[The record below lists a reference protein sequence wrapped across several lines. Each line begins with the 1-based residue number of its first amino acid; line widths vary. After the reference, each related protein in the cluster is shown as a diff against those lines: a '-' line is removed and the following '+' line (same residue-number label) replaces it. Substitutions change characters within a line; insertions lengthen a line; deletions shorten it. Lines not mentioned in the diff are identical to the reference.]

1 MNGRL
6 RGSLLALGLAACAPA
21 PPPASAPTAPPVPT
35 RTWPRSAEEFL
46 ARPRGFYVVV
56 DVERNEVRFMDS
68 TTVLW
73 STPAGTGT
81 GFRLETDRGRWEFS
95 TPTGLFFVQSKELDP
110 VWIVPDWYF
119 LKNGRPVPPEDSPL
133 RRQPGALGAAAIY
146 LGHEIAIHGT
156 DKPELLGQRVSH
168 GCIRVA
174 DPFAVRLFHNV
185 QIGTPVLIVGQA
197 PPPDPNVPL
206 PTNPG
211 RPRRRPPNPWARL
224 STEALLQAVDR
235 GLAADTGAAW
245 VAPAAELIRR
255 AIRDDS
261 AALRGLLRRA
271 GHGARPAVRREFA
284 TFLADLYTR
293 GSWRTVVSLARIE
306 PEARRRAA
314 EAIVQA
320 AMDLYPGDPQDP
332 TAPWPTRRLLP
343 DRLGPEGR
351 RGWQALADAEAAWR
365 AARRGTA
372 SAWGRER
379 G

>member
-1 MNGRL
+1 MPR
-6 RGSLLALGLAACAPA
+6 
-21 PPPASAPTAPPVPT
+21 PTAA
-35 RTWPRSAEEFL
+35 WPRSVEEFL
-46 ARPRGFYVVV
+46 AHPRGFYVVV
-56 DVERNEVRFMDS
+56 DIERNEVRFMDS

-119 LKNGRPVPPEDSPL
+119 VKNGKPVPSEDSPL

-185 QIGTPVLIVGQA
+185 QIGTPVLIVGRA
-197 PPPDPNVPL
+197 PPPDTSVPL

-211 RPRRRPPNPWARL
+211 RTRRRPPNPWARATTRSL
-224 STEALLQAVDR
+224 LAALDR
-235 GLAADTGAAW
+235 GLAADTGSAW
-245 VAPAAELIRR
+245 VAPAAELVRR

-271 GHGARPAVRREFA
+271 GQGARPTTRREFE
-284 TFLADLYTR
+284 TFLADLYAR

-306 PEARRRAA
+306 PEVRQRAA
-314 EAIVQA
+314 EAIVHA
-320 AMDLYPGDPQDP
+320 TLDLYPGDPQDP

-343 DRLGPEGR
+343 TRLGPDGR
-351 RGWQALADAEAAWR
+351 RGWQALADAEARWR
-365 AARRGTA
+365 AAHGGPRP
-372 SAWGRER
+372 AWGGGTR
-379 G
+379 